1 MSKVTKV
8 SLTFFLKI
16 KDNMQS
22 YIYDVLPLLLEVL
35 LRIPRTLETVLL
47 VRSDQITTFLVFI
60 IIINLVFVILIVYI
74 INFIEDKFYEKIEN
88 RKIKNEL
95 HVCL

>member
-1 MSKVTKV
+1 
-8 SLTFFLKI
+8 
-16 KDNMQS
+16 MQS

-60 IIINLVFVILIVYI
+60 IIINLVFVILIVCI

>member
-1 MSKVTKV
+1 MH
-8 SLTFFLKI
+8 
-16 KDNMQS
+16 S

-60 IIINLVFVILIVYI
+60 IIINLVFVILIVCI

>member
-1 MSKVTKV
+1 
-8 SLTFFLKI
+8 
-16 KDNMQS
+16 MQS
-22 YIYDVLPLLLEVL
+22 YICDVLPLLLEVL

-60 IIINLVFVILIVYI
+60 IIINLVFVILIVCI

>member
-1 MSKVTKV
+1 
-8 SLTFFLKI
+8 
-16 KDNMQS
+16 MQS